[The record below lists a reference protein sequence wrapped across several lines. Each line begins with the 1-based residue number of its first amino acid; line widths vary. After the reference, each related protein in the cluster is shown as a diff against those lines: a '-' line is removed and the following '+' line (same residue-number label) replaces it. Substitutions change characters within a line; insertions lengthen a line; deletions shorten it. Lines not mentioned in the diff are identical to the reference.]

1 MDACAHY
8 DLKGERDKA
17 LQLLNELKQ
26 PDRNISPTGL
36 AILYLHLGERKEAI
50 DLLERGYQNK
60 EFDMIASIKVNP
72 WLDSLRGDPRFEK
85 LANQIAPPDLK

>member
-1 MDACAHY
+1 MPAHIY

-17 LQLLNELKQ
+17 LQLLNQLKQ
-26 PDRNISPTGL
+26 ADSNISPTGL
-36 AILYLHLGERKEAI
+36 AILYLHLGDKTQAI

-60 EFDMIASIKVNP
+60 EFNMIASIKVNP

-85 LANQIAPPDLK
+85 LANQIVPPDLK